1 MADAPARAR
10 ARQTDQP
17 HTTAPAAWALEPQ
30 LLRSFLAVAASGSI
44 TRAAAALHRTQPA
57 VTASVRRLEEGFG
70 EPLFTRSSRGVAP
83 TLLGERLLPH
93 AEALQRVMDGVHQL
107 MGEVRAL
114 EGARLR
120 VAASTTIALYW
131 LPPLLARFCAAHPT
145 TGLVVHT
152 RNSRDAVREL
162 RGGEVDLALVEA
174 PAAAWAG
181 LPPGLVAATP
191 VHDDSLVLV
200 VGPDHPLAR
209 RAAVAATDLAG
220 LPFVGREAGSG
231 TRDVIEEALRAAGVT
246 LEVRHELGEPEA
258 IKLAVRSGLGV
269 TILSSV
275 AVRAEVERGELA
287 AVPIDHPGFAR
298 RFTLLHPPEGLASHA
313 AWAFRTLATAA
324 VTPRRQAPPTPGRRA
339 AR

>member
-1 MADAPARAR
+1 MSDWVK
-10 ARQTDQP
+10 T
-17 HTTAPAAWALEPQ
+17 
-30 LLRSFLAVAASGSI
+30 F
-44 TRAAAALHRTQPA
+44 
-57 VTASVRRLEEGFG
+57 
-70 EPLFTRSSRGVAP
+70 RGVVLASEYDASSYMNSRMYVSRFDQA
-83 TLLGERLLPH
+83 TWLLLHAIGLTPATMKERH
-93 AEALQRVMDGVHQL
+93 
-107 MGEVRAL
+107 
-114 EGARLR
+114 LR
-120 VAASTTIALYW
+120 VAIVRQNDQLM
-131 LPPLLARFCAAHPT
+131 
-145 TGLVVHT
+145 
-152 RNSRDAVREL
+152 REL